1 MHGISLG
8 DSVKRS
14 RTAVL
19 IADSFGS
26 PFSELKAEVQTLIWS
41 PISNVDIYYMRGF
54 RPNKFSEFQNQMSE
68 KMRYSKLWPIQR
80 ATDNLLLSK
89 KSINIPT
96 ASFANHDI
104 KVEVNE
110 GLRNL
115 GLKSLSAYKALMDFG
130 YEIVYKTTLSS
141 IVQPKLFQEAVENI
155 PSNTPHYTGTVIH
168 FGEKP
173 FISGA
178 NLFLNRKAIEIL
190 LRKRT
195 YWQHGLLDDVAIG
208 RLLRGYLSDTGLN
221 SINIESLEQVEKLT
235 KKEITRT
242 MHFRCKSSK
251 TPRNDVEIIK
261 LMNSKMSS

>member
-1 MHGISLG
+1 M
-8 DSVKRS
+8 KRS

-19 IADSFGS
+19 IADSFGT
-26 PFSELKAEVQTLIWS
+26 PFRELKSEIQTLIWS
-41 PISNVDIYYMRGF
+41 PISNVDVYYMRGS

-89 KSINIPT
+89 KSRNIPS

-104 KVEVNE
+104 NVEVNE

-115 GLKSLSAYKALMDFG
+115 GLKSLSAYKVLLESG
-130 YEIVYKTTLSS
+130 YEVVYKTTLSS
-141 IVQPKLFQEAVENI
+141 IVQPNLFHESVDAI
-155 PSNTPHYTGTVIH
+155 PSQTPHYSGTIINS
-168 FGEKP
+168 GEKP

-178 NLFLNRKAIEIL
+178 NLFLNRKALEL
-190 LRKRT
+190 LLQKRN

-208 RLLRGYLSDTGLN
+208 RLLRGHLTDTGLKT
-221 SINIESLEQVEKLT
+221 INVESLEQVEKLT
-235 KKEITRT
+235 KREITGT
-242 MHFRCKSSK
+242 MHFRCKSSE

-261 LMNSKMSS
+261 LMISKISS